1 MNKYPKTRYA
11 PNKKR
16 LFKFGSLNPGKPK
29 QKEVK
34 KKKKK
39 GTRSRK
45 GKKREVGRFLT
56 AGSRRIFR
64 VGLFPFPATLY
75 TTRAFVE
82 NIIARAV
89 GARERSTP
97 NHSLYPSRARK
108 VTRV

>member
-1 MNKYPKTRYA
+1 MYKNA

-29 QKEVK
+29 QRAERKRK
-34 KKKKK
+34 KHE
-39 GTRSRK
+39 RE
-45 GKKREVGRFLT
+45 KREVGRFLT

-97 NHSLYPSRARK
+97 KRHSLYPSRARK